1 MFIQFYCF
9 VSLGSAQSSLNN
21 VERYDPRTNT
31 WAPVAPMLKKRSLLN
46 VAVLDGNN
54 LFFHRGTLLCMLL
67 KSGQIHHSSV
77 QENMHWKDFRTTKC
91 STEALGKHILCM
103 CTEEKF

>member
-54 LFFHRGTLLCMLL
+54 LFFHRGTLLCML
-67 KSGQIHHSSV
+67 KVTKFIIPP
-77 QENMHWKDFRTTKC
+77 FRKTC
-91 STEALGKHILCM
+91 IGKISEQLNVAQRLW
-103 CTEEKF
+103 